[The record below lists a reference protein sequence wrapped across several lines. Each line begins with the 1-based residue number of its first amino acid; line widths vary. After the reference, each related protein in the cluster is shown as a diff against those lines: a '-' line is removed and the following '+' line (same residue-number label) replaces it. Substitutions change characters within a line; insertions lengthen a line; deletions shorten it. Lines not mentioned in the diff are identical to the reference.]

1 MGQSPTDRYGER
13 LAGVLSCYDRV
24 MIGPQ
29 PTLSRSVGC
38 WCLLAG
44 PLNWG
49 PRPPVA
55 RRSRSALATPE
66 SGHFSLA
73 APTLSVGQLCLSH
86 HDIGADQLQSVVDPS
101 ASCSQSCWASFIST
115 GFGSSRRRYGR
126 RTRLLA
132 QFRGVIGDEQVRKLF
147 RAIYRPQVDA
157 DRPMPRRKSR
167 A

>member
-115 GFGSSRRRYGR
+115 GFGS
-126 RTRLLA
+126 
-132 QFRGVIGDEQVRKLF
+132 LF
-147 RAIYRPQVDA
+147 VSATPPRAPAAISDGTPPPPRIVAPPLWKAHKAPRAIPWRH
-157 DRPMPRRKSR
+157 RR
-167 A
+167 